1 MPPDEVEIAI
11 VGAGIAGIATAY
23 ALSIEHGV
31 RDLLILDP
39 RAPMSLTTARS
50 GENYRNWWPHPT
62 MVAFTDS
69 SIDLMERIA
78 RESANAIRMTRRGYA
93 LATRADDVG
102 GLVAS
107 LEAGYGTAAAGHIRV
122 LDTAR
127 AGVAYVDCATHG
139 AQAWELA
146 PDGIDVITDPGA
158 IRRHFPHYAED
169 IRCVVHV
176 RRAGDISAQQMGQFM
191 LEAVRGMGGRLK
203 LGRLTSVVER
213 NGKFALEVETEEGSA
228 RILAETLVDAAG
240 PFVAEVA
247 AMLGVTLPTETVFQQ
262 KIAFRDRAA
271 AIPRRMAFAIDL
283 DPQVLDWT
291 AEERDLVGADSSNAW
306 LTGRFPG
313 GHPLPTRRR
322 RGRGLDQAGMG
333 LQPRTHG
340 APMGARVRRA
350 VPRGRFARR
359 GGASARAEGL
369 LRAPAEGP
377 VALRRLLR
385 HDAGELA
392 PDRPDGA
399 GGRVRRGR
407 AVRLRDHGGRGRRRA
422 LRGLDRRGAASG
434 LRRGAQPRAVRRRR
448 VDGGAAG
455 NREQGHFVKTAPRTG
470 NEA

>member
-23 ALSIEHGV
+23 ALCIEHGV

-107 LEAGYGTAAAGHIRV
+107 LEAGYGAAAAGRIRV

-127 AGVAYVDCATHG
+127 AGAAYVDCATHG
-139 AQAWELA
+139 AEAWELA
-146 PDGIDVITDPGA
+146 PDGIDVISDPGA

-176 RRAGDISAQQMGQFM
+176 RRAGDIRAQQMGQFM

-203 LGRLTSVVER
+203 LGRLASVAER

-291 AEERDLVGADSSNAW
+291 AEERDLVGADPSNAW

-313 GHPLPTRRR
+313 GIHC
-322 RGRGLDQAGMG
+322 
-333 LQPRTHG
+333 
-340 APMGARVRRA
+340 
-350 VPRGRFARR
+350 
-359 GGASARAEGL
+359 
-369 LRAPAEGP
+369 
-377 VALRRLLR
+377 
-385 HDAGELA
+385 
-392 PDRPDGA
+392 RPDGGEGA
-399 GGRVRRGR
+399 DWIKLGWAFNR
-407 AVRLRDHGGRGRRRA
+407 APTAPQWEPACDERFPEVVL
-422 LRGLDRRGAASG
+422 RGAAALQPALKAYYGRLPKDLSHYGGYYAMTPENWPLIGPMGPAGAFVVGALSG
-434 LRRGAQPRAVRRRR
+434 YGTMAAAAAGALCAGWIAGAQLPDYAEALSLARYA
-448 VDGGAAG
+448 DDALMAEL
-455 NREQGHFVKTAPRTG
+455 RETENKGIL
-470 NEA
+470 